1 MKNKMKELKKGKY
14 IIGVSGGPDSMAL
27 LAMCIEQGLNLVVAH
42 MNYQL
47 RDTADRDMD
56 IVEAYCEKYGIPFA
70 YRMQN
75 KKCVGNFQAFARDE
89 RYKFY
94 KELLQQYH
102 GDAVLLAHHMDDHL
116 ETYLMQKQR
125 ASIGEY
131 MGIREETCIMECP
144 IIRPLLQYT
153 KKELTMYCIE
163 HMIPYGIDE
172 SNLSDHYTRNRIRHS
187 VIDHM
192 SDEEKIRLCKTIASE
207 NLKLIELRKD
217 CSAFLQNWDTSITVL
232 QKLDT
237 YFLDQVLIQYIYEQC
252 NCYTTYQEIEII
264 RQLIL
269 HNANNWT
276 RDIKTTYDIY
286 NEYGKLCIDTKED
299 VSFSYT
305 MEKIEYMTTPYFKT
319 AASGSSTQAVSVSEK
334 DFPLTIRNA
343 LIGDCI
349 ALRFGT
355 KKVNRWFIDRKI
367 PKKERKRWPVVV
379 NALGKVILVPKIGCD
394 IEHFSNNPSF
404 FVLK

>member
-1 MKNKMKELKKGKY
+1 MKELKKGIY

-27 LAMCIEQGLNLVVAH
+27 LDMCREQGLSLVVAH

-47 RDTADRDMD
+47 RDTANRDME
-56 IVEAYCEKYGIPFA
+56 IVQAYCEKYGIPFA

-75 KKCVGNFQAFARDE
+75 KKCVGNFQAFARVE
-89 RYKFY
+89 RYKLY

-125 ASIGEY
+125 SSIGEY

-144 IIRPLLQYT
+144 IIRPLLKYT
-153 KKELTMYCIE
+153 KKELEKYCLE
-163 HMIPYGIDE
+163 RSVPYGIDE
-172 SNLSDHYTRNRIRHS
+172 SNLSNHYTRNQIRHS

-192 SDEEKIRLCKTIASE
+192 SYEEKLELCKKIDSE
-207 NLKLIELRKD
+207 NLKLMELRKD
-217 CSAFLQNWDTSITVL
+217 CSAFLKNWDTSIAAL

-252 NCYTTYQEIEII
+252 HCYTSLSEIEII
-264 RQLIL
+264 RDFIL
-269 HNANNWT
+269 NNAKNWT
-276 RDIKTTYDIY
+276 RDIKTKYDIY
-286 NEYGKLCIDTKED
+286 NEYGNLCIDIKED
-299 VSFSYT
+299 VSYSYT
-305 MEKIEYMTTPYFKT
+305 LWNTEAFKTPYFEVSHT
-319 AASGSSTQAVSVSEK
+319 GSSTEALTLNEK

-343 LIGDCI
+343 QIGDSI
-349 ALRFGT
+349 VMRFGS

-367 PKKERKRWPVVV
+367 PRKERKRWPVVV
-379 NALGKVILVPKIGCD
+379 NALGNVILVPKIGCD
-394 IEHFSNNPSF
+394 IEHFSNNPTL
-404 FVLK
+404 FVVK